1 MNRQQQID
9 AFLLEAHR
17 LALSRLRVQPERI
30 VEVANTL
37 ARWRRQAGP
46 TRSDRYWDEW
56 QSLLDAGVDA
66 VEARACG
73 MDEHAAV
80 LRSVSPVGV
89 LISAQERSELLR
101 AARRSQDA
109 SQ

>member
-30 VEVANTL
+30 AEVANTL
-37 ARWRRQAGP
+37 ARWRRRAGP

-56 QSLLDAGVDA
+56 QSLLDAGIDA
-66 VEARACG
+66 VEAQACG
-73 MDEHAAV
+73 ADEHAAQ
-80 LRSVSPVGV
+80 LRNVSPMGV
-89 LISAQERSELLR
+89 LITARERGELLR
-101 AARRSQDA
+101 AARRSGDA
-109 SQ
+109 PQ